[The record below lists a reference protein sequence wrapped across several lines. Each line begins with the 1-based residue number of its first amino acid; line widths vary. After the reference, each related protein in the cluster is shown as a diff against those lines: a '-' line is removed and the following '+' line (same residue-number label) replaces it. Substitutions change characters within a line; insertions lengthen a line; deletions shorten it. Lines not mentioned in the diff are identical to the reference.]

1 MIENRAFSRNI
12 IYASGSNQDFGKDLQ
27 CLQYLIDCLEE
38 KQIAE
43 SVSKIISTER
53 NSGETMFKID
63 YEKAM
68 NIEPKLITEK

>member
-12 IYASGSNQDFGKDLQ
+12 IYASGGSNEDFGKDLE

-43 SVSKIISTER
+43 SAAKILST
-53 NSGETMFKID
+53 
-63 YEKAM
+63 
-68 NIEPKLITEK
+68 